1 MSFSIW
7 FFLVGDPDAN
17 VFEVTIDETMTVGE
31 LKYKIKE
38 ETKPT
43 LDKVSANHLTLH
55 RDTIDPTLHKQARKD
70 KLNQLFKNLP
80 EDTELD
86 AAQVLSADMYKTPPT
101 GKRYIILV
109 RTPGGEPRYFD
120 AVAETV

>member
-17 VFEVTIDETMTVGE
+17 IFEVTIDETMTVGE
-31 LKYKIKE
+31 LKHKIKQ

-70 KLNQLFKNLP
+70 ELNRLSKNLP
-80 EDTELD
+80 DTELD
-86 AAQVLSADMYKTPPT
+86 AAEVLSADIYNIHNIHKTSPT
-101 GKRYIILV
+101 GKNYIILV
-109 RTPGGEPRYFD
+109 RTPEGEPRYL
-120 AVAETV
+120 